1 MAATWKVWS
10 RLSLPQ
16 AIAKS
21 YPRTGAAFNPN
32 SQVPP
37 ERLEDDTFRS
47 APCFYRNHHICH
59 PHHHR
64 LRRDGLPR
72 CLLIFSM
79 TWQQHHQ
86 HKWEREHF
94 ISTIT
99 KAKKGFKTML
109 DLASHTIPIFGI
121 VVLAVLYAPI

>member
-1 MAATWKVWS
+1 MAGTWKVWS

-21 YPRTGAAFNPN
+21 YPGTGTAFNPN

-37 ERLEDDTFRS
+37 ERIEDDTFLPVS
-47 APCFYRNHHICH
+47 IVIIICH
-59 PHHHR
+59 RHHHR

-99 KAKKGFKTML
+99 KA
-109 DLASHTIPIFGI
+109 
-121 VVLAVLYAPI
+121 

>member
-21 YPRTGAAFNPN
+21 YPRTGAAINPN

-37 ERLEDDTFRS
+37 ECIEEDTVWS
-47 APCFYRNHHICH
+47 APCFSCNHHICH
-59 PHHHR
+59 RHHHR

-99 KAKKGFKTML
+99 KA
-109 DLASHTIPIFGI
+109 
-121 VVLAVLYAPI
+121 